1 MNELVFNTLK
11 EKDFIIKS
19 YLLKVAISLNLDLN
33 DFILLVYLTNQEE
46 PSLNIEN
53 IKKYTYLS
61 EDAIMESYT
70 KLLAINLIEVTMKKD
85 GNGLVREVINLD
97 NIIKNITSDITR
109 EHKQSE
115 KTNLFSLFEREF
127 VRPLSPMEYEIIN
140 EWIRSGISEGLI
152 SEALKEAIFNGVK
165 SLRYIDKILISWKD
179 KGYKSASDVRSSFK
193 KEDDN
198 TNTELFSYN
207 WLEDE

>member
-53 IKKYTYLS
+53 IKKYTYLG

-140 EWIRSGISEGLI
+140 EWIRSGISEELI

-193 KEDDN
+193 KEDESS
-198 TNTELFSYN
+198 NTELFSYN

>member
-140 EWIRSGISEGLI
+140 EWIRSGISEELI

-179 KGYKSASDVRSSFK
+179 KGYKSVSDVRSSFK

>member
-97 NIIKNITSDITR
+97 NIIKNRIISF
-109 EHKQSE
+109 
-115 KTNLFSLFEREF
+115 FSF
-127 VRPLSPMEYEIIN
+127 M
-140 EWIRSGISEGLI
+140 
-152 SEALKEAIFNGVK
+152 IF
-165 SLRYIDKILISWKD
+165 S
-179 KGYKSASDVRSSFK
+179 
-193 KEDDN
+193 
-198 TNTELFSYN
+198 
-207 WLEDE
+207 

>member
-140 EWIRSGISEGLI
+140 EWIRSGISEELI

-165 SLRYIDKILISWKD
+165 SLRYIDKILLSWKD

-193 KEDDN
+193 TEDDN